1 MLVQDWMTR
10 SVVTVDEETPI
21 TKASIVMKEKQ
32 IRCLPVTNKRGKLVG
47 IITDG
52 DVKAASPSKATSLDV
67 YELNYLLSTLSVK
80 EIMTK
85 KIVFAR
91 PDETVEFAA
100 VLMLENKV
108 ASLPVLDERD
118 NLVGIIT
125 QTDVLKVLINIAGI
139 YSGGIQ
145 FGFSLEDRPGS
156 IKEVADTIRSHGGR
170 IVSILSTREM
180 VQEGRR
186 NVYIRTGSLPG
197 HQVRS
202 LTNELEK
209 KFVVLYS
216 VHDIFEEVERRRVRI
231 AY

>member
-32 IRCLPVTNKRGKLVG
+32 IRCLLVTNKRGKLVG